1 MSEELGH
8 ISYFVPSLKALKNK
22 KKLCFLK
29 PWLLSQL
36 PKINFYVPFLPPR
49 QPFGPNCLK
58 LFLSLFLKWTIS
70 PSRHLFLTSICTAVP
85 FHGRKAK
92 RALLSWWLSEESS
105 CLLSGLNPLLTLL
118 WQSLEVPP
126 NLSGSLR
133 QWSPETL
140 TAGSPANCLQ
150 SCPSI
155 NQKCALDHRTQ
166 KAQAEVQLPKIF
178 LERQWWQA
186 WEKSRP
192 APWSCQ
198 FFTHSKNCLRC
209 TSGRPARWVDRQDF
223 SEVSSVWIWLPYK
236 NLGAVLGAAAC
247 VLEKSTCKH
256 THNAPASKADRNT
269 CIETTCAVERKGTQT
284 NSPRACLRTV

>member
-36 PKINFYVPFLPPR
+36 PKINFDVPFLPPR

-92 RALLSWWLSEESS
+92 TALLSWWLSEESS
-105 CLLSGLNPLLTLL
+105 CLISGLNPLLTLL

-140 TAGSPANCLQ
+140 TAGSPHQLSAIVPQ
-150 SCPSI
+150 
-155 NQKCALDHRTQ
+155 H
-166 KAQAEVQLPKIF
+166 LPKM
-178 LERQWWQA
+178 
-186 WEKSRP
+186 
-192 APWSCQ
+192 
-198 FFTHSKNCLRC
+198 C
-209 TSGRPARWVDRQDF
+209 TGSSHTESAGR
-223 SEVSSVWIWLPYK
+223 
-236 NLGAVLGAAAC
+236 GTAA
-247 VLEKSTCKH
+247 
-256 THNAPASKADRNT
+256 
-269 CIETTCAVERKGTQT
+269 
-284 NSPRACLRTV
+284 